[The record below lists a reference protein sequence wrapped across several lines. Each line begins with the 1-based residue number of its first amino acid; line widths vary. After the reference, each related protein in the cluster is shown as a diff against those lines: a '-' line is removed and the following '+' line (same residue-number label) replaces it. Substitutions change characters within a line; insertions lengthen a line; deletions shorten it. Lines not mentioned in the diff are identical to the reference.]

1 MLVIVILLRSA
12 QGALLSVEVSYL
24 PGLLGVGVGVSAG
37 LLLRHGQGRGG
48 QTVGMIRWDA
58 ARGLRTRRTRPA
70 SPECGSGERNG
81 AAGPPREQAPQ

>member
-24 PGLLGVGVGVSAG
+24 PGFLGVGVSAG
-37 LLLRHGQGRGG
+37 LLLCHGQGRGR
-48 QTVGMIRWDA
+48 QTVGMSRWDA